1 MIKQNLINER
11 QDVED
16 IEFTLDILR
25 TMINDVHCLIDD
37 CRDEDGNL
45 DNKAIYT
52 IKRTY
57 KKTLKEILQKVDL
70 ESKYYKLTLD
80 ERIK

>member
-16 IEFTLDILR
+16 IKETLNSLR
-25 TMINDVHCLIDD
+25 NMIDNVKDLIVD
-37 CRDEDGNL
+37 CMDEDGNL
-45 DNKAIYT
+45 DHKAIYT
-52 IKRTY
+52 IKKIYMRT
-57 KKTLKEILQKVDL
+57 LREISHKVDL